1 MAGQTSVAKR
11 NRSMALILVVL
22 SAAGLWGAGRMKYVT
37 AQIFDDK
44 TGEFSRSLVGSVWD
58 PAATP
63 LALAMLACL
72 ILSLAMQ
79 PLIRRI
85 LGVLVVLLAGTASF
99 RSVSLLTTDVDLMR
113 VRDLL
118 VSGVATQRQNAPE
131 TISDWAQVA
140 STEVHTA
147 PVLLAIVAAALGVI
161 GGVIL
166 AMQPGERTEANS
178 RYVTP
183 EVRREHV
190 HEDLADNPDS
200 SRVLWDALDAGVDPT
215 EADEADE
222 AERNDANREAK
233 NRPKGDGQTKG

>member
-22 SAAGLWGAGRMKYVT
+22 SAAGLWGAGRMEYVT

-140 STEVHTA
+140 SAEVHTA

>member
-63 LALAMLACL
+63 LALAMLTCL

-140 STEVHTA
+140 SAEVHTA

>member
-140 STEVHTA
+140 SAEVHTA